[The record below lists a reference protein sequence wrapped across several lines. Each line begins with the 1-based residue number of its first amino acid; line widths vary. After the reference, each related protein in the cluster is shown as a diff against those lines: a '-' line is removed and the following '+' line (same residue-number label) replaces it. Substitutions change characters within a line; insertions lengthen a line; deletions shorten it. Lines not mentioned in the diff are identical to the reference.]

1 MRLWHYEIVKNNLLP
16 NSQAVAEWRELNS
29 IFRKQ
34 DNHIL
39 INYIYKYDKS
49 TLKNYTRLVML
60 DLWDRDYNIRDYK
73 NADNYFEEKV
83 FAETRNK
90 EKYCKNLFKEHNKDY
105 LLTCFMNLREKYKC
119 GQKDF
124 TDERYN
130 KLRDYI
136 YKRYNGKDG
145 KITIDLY
152 SENFQED

>member
-1 MRLWHYEIVKNNLLP
+1 MRLWHYELIENDLLP
-16 NSQAVAEWRELNS
+16 ASQFLGQWRELNS
-29 IFRKQ
+29 VFKKQ

-39 INYIYKYDKS
+39 INYIYNYDK
-49 TLKNYTRLVML
+49 KY
-60 DLWDRDYNIRDYK
+60 LWDYSLIVMNKFIDKKYK
-73 NADNYFEEKV
+73 ISNKSKDNFKSYFEDMGNIY
-83 FAETRNK
+83 FRD
-90 EKYCKNLFKEHNKDY
+90 KNEFFKEHNKDY

-124 TDERYN
+124 TDEKYN

-152 SENFQED
+152 SENFQKEDK